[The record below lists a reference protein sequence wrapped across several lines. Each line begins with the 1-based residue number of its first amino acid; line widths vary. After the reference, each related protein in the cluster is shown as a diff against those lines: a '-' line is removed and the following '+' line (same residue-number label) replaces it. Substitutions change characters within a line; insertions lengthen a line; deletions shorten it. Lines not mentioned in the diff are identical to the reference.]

1 MSAQKEWQS
10 DGSQSTATKFEME
23 CNDIE
28 ASFSWKGDKFS
39 LEAEKQLCE
48 GDWKAEVDIEADLKP
63 VKNENELTGKIKF

>member
-1 MSAQKEWQS
+1 
-10 DGSQSTATKFEME
+10 ME

-39 LEAEKQLCE
+39 LEAQKQLCE

-63 VKNENELTGKIKF
+63 VKNENELTGKLKF